1 MFEAEQKVVE
11 SEETQQSSIEIEQKL
26 PVILGDMKAVL
37 EKNGITGLKVVE
49 LKLVKEEGTEL
60 QEEDISVQSSE
71 NAICCKIF
79 GITWTCGRCST

>member
-49 LKLVKEEGTEL
+49 FKLVKD
-60 QEEDISVQSSE
+60 EDIQRQDEGIQLRLSQ
-71 NAICCKIF
+71 NGICCKILGF
-79 GITWTCGRCST
+79 SRTCAPC

>member
-11 SEETQQSSIEIEQKL
+11 SEKTQKSYTEIEEKL

-49 LKLVKEEGTEL
+49 FKLVKD
-60 QEEDISVQSSE
+60 EDIQAQLSSQRV
-71 NAICCKIF
+71 CCKEVGF
-79 GITWTCGRCST
+79 TVTCGSC

>member
-11 SEETQQSSIEIEQKL
+11 SEKTQQSYTEIEQKL

-49 LKLVKEEGTEL
+49 LKLVKEEGIEP
-60 QEEDISVQSSE
+60 QEESISVQSSD
-71 NAICCKIF
+71 NAVCCKIKGF
-79 GITWTCGRCST
+79 TWICLPC